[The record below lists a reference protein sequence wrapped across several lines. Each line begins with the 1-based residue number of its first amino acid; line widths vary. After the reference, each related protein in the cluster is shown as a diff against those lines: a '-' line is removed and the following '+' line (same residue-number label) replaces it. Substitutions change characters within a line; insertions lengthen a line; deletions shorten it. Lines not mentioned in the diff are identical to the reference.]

1 MIKNIVGNVDF
12 MESLRGKSATFML
25 ALSNTATINIK
36 GITQA
41 GIPNLIHLTPT
52 LDAEFVAVGEV
63 RWLEEYWRETQRGFP
78 TLGTPLTKGGSPFK
92 NHSIPLS
99 FLNLG
104 LEVNPKVD

>member
-63 RWLEEYWRETQRGFP
+63 RCWRVLPKTQRGFP
-78 TLGTPLTKGGSPFK
+78 TLTHDKGGSPFK
-92 NHSIPLS
+92 TIPLH
-99 FLNLG
+99 
-104 LEVNPKVD
+104 